1 MTPIR
6 PVTAPRPDSTAP
18 GRARDRMG
26 RVRRVHMVGIGG
38 IGMSSIAEVLLAR
51 GFEVTGSDLR
61 KSDTTARLEELG
73 ATIHEGH
80 RAENVDDADVVVYSS
95 AVRAHENPETVEAG
109 RRLIPRIKRAE
120 MLGEL
125 MRMRQGVGI
134 AGTHGKTTTTTMVGL
149 VATHAGL
156 EPTII
161 VGGKVASFGS
171 NAVSGEGDVI
181 VVEADEYDR
190 TFLRLTPV
198 VAVITNIEEDHLD
211 TYRDLVDIKD
221 TFVEYA
227 NRVPFFGAAIL
238 CLDDENV
245 RSVVGDIHRRVITYG
260 TSRQATLRAENVEQ
274 LGGATQFDVVFN
286 SERLGRI
293 TLHAPGLHNVRN
305 ALAAVGVGLELDV
318 PFATIAEGLAAY
330 EGVERRFQIKGKGR
344 APEASGEGT
353 VLVVDD
359 YAHHPTEVE
368 ATLEAAAKGWPERR
382 VVAVFQPHL
391 YSRTRDLQQ
400 EFARAFYD
408 ADVLVLTD
416 VFPAREEPIPGVTG
430 ELLAQLARQYGHR
443 DVHYVQDKQDLPGA
457 LGGIVRGGD
466 LVLTMGAGDVWR
478 YGQAFLDG
486 LAQEGGKRK
495 EDEAAS
501 GDTPET
507 HPPTRSPLPAGE
519 GQGEGRETSDTP
531 EASGDTPPASGDR
544 ADG

>member
-1 MTPIR
+1 
-6 PVTAPRPDSTAP
+6 
-18 GRARDRMG
+18 MG

-38 IGMSSIAEVLLAR
+38 IGMSSIAEVLIAR
-51 GFEVTGSDLR
+51 GFEVTGSDL
-61 KSDTTARLEELG
+61 KKGDTTARLEDLG
-73 ATIHEGH
+73 ATIYEGH
-80 RAENVDDADVVVYSS
+80 AAEHVADADVVVYSS
-95 AVRAHENPETVEAG
+95 AVKAHENPETVEAG

-125 MRMRQGVGI
+125 MRMRHGIGI

-149 VATHAGL
+149 VAKTADL

-198 VAVITNIEEDHLD
+198 LAVITNIEEDHLD
-211 TYRDLVDIKD
+211 TYKDLDDIKD

-245 RSVVGDIHRRVITYG
+245 RSVVGRIHRRVVTYG

-274 LGGATQFDVVFN
+274 IGAATHFDVVYH
-286 SERLGRI
+286 SERLGSI

-330 EGVERRFQIKGKGR
+330 EGVVRRFQLKGEAR
-344 APEASGEGT
+344 VPTASGAEGT
-353 VLVVDD
+353 LLVVDD

-368 ATLEAAAKGWPERR
+368 ATLEAAARGWPERR

-391 YSRTRDLQQ
+391 YSRTRDLQH

-408 ADVLVLTD
+408 ADVLVVTD
-416 VFPAREEPIPGVTG
+416 VYPAREEPIEGVTG
-430 ELLAQLARQYGHR
+430 ELIARLARQYGHR
-443 DVHYVQDKQDLPGA
+443 DVHYVEDKAHLPVA
-457 LGGIVRGGD
+457 LAELTRAGD

-478 YGQAFLDG
+478 YGEAFLD
-486 LAQEGGKRK
+486 
-495 EDEAAS
+495 
-501 GDTPET
+501 T
-507 HPPTRSPLPAGE
+507 LP
-519 GQGEGRETSDTP
+519 RT
-531 EASGDTPPASGDR
+531 
-544 ADG
+544 DG

>member
-1 MTPIR
+1 MTDSR
-6 PVTAPRPDSTAP
+6 PASDAR
-18 GRARDRMG
+18 GRSRDQMG
-26 RVRRVHMVGIGG
+26 RVRRIHMVGIGG
-38 IGMSSIAEVLLAR
+38 IGMSSIAEVLIAR
-51 GFEVTGSDLR
+51 GFEITGSDLK
-61 KSDTTARLEELG
+61 KSDTTARLETLG
-73 ATIHEGH
+73 ATIYEGH
-80 RAENVDDADVVVYSS
+80 QAENVQDVDVVVYSS
-95 AVRAHENPETVEAG
+95 AVKADLNPETVEAK

-134 AGTHGKTTTTTMVGL
+134 AGTHGKTTTTTMVGMM
-149 VATHAGL
+149 AKHAGL

-161 VGGKVASFGS
+161 VGGKVASFGA
-171 NAVSGEGDVI
+171 NAVSGDGDVI

-198 VAVITNIEEDHLD
+198 IAVITNIEEDHLD
-211 TYRDLVDIKD
+211 TYKDLADIKE

-260 TSRQATLRAENVEQ
+260 TSRQATLRAENIEQ
-274 LGGATQFDVVFN
+274 IGAATQFDVMFN
-286 SERLGRI
+286 SERMGRI

-305 ALAAVGVGLELDV
+305 ALACIGVGLELDV
-318 PFATIAEGLAAY
+318 PFSTIAEGLAAY
-330 EGVERRFQIKGKGR
+330 EGVERRFQIKGEGYTR
-344 APEASGEGT
+344 DAEASGESS

-391 YSRTRDLQQ
+391 YSRTRDLQE

-416 VFPAREEPIPGVTG
+416 IFPAREEPIEGITG
-430 ELLAQLARQYGHR
+430 ELIAGLARQYGHR
-443 DVHYVQDKQDLPGA
+443 DVHYVQDKNDLP
-457 LGGIVRGGD
+457 LSLKMLTRPGD
-466 LVLTMGAGDVWR
+466 LVVTMGAGDVWR
-478 YGQAFLDG
+478 YGQAFLD
-486 LAQEGGKRK
+486 A
-495 EDEAAS
+495 
-501 GDTPET
+501 
-507 HPPTRSPLPAGE
+507 LPSA
-519 GQGEGRETSDTP
+519 P
-531 EASGDTPPASGDR
+531 EASGATAPSGASPEAPDAPRHVPASG
-544 ADG
+544 AETDG